1 MVGGLLPW
9 LVLACSGSPELEIP
23 TAVVTQE
30 EFQVTLDIPGEL
42 KATESMS
49 ISVPDLRRQAK
60 VTWIVDEGARVAEGD
75 LMVTFDDTE
84 LVTDLVSS
92 RTSWEIATTKNQQ
105 KRAQLKVRLKDLE
118 NAVTRSQ
125 LSLERAQMRVT
136 ESETVPRVER
146 ESARIDVQESELQ
159 VATAQANLESA
170 RLEGEAELH
179 LLNLEAQ
186 REQAKVDAAKR
197 RLDNTKVYAP
207 AAGLVIKPRIWKG
220 GSRGP
225 VVAGDSVWS
234 GANIIELPD
243 LAEMEVEAWVHEV
256 DAGKIAQ
263 DMSVTVV
270 IDAFPDPPLPG
281 SVTRVADLAVEKDRN
296 SDVKHLEV
304 TVSLG
309 QTEEFMKPGMTVRAE
324 VLLETVPDVLSI
336 PLEAVFTDEAGAH
349 TVQVQDG
356 RGWRRQG
363 VELGAANDTHVVIT
377 TGLVEGQVVALL
389 DPEELQDAGKPGEG
403 TGGAGAAVAGPP

>member
-1 MVGGLLPW
+1 MGGLLPW
-9 LVLACSGSPELEIP
+9 LVLACSGSADLEIP
-23 TAVVTQE
+23 TAVVEQG

-84 LVTDLVSS
+84 LATDLVSS

-118 NAVTRSQ
+118 NAVTRAE
-125 LSLERAQMRVT
+125 LALERAQMRVT
-136 ESETVPRVER
+136 ESETVPRVDR
-146 ESARIDVQESELQ
+146 ESARIDVQEAELQ
-159 VATAQANLESA
+159 VAAAQANLESA

-197 RLDNTKVYAP
+197 RLDNTQVYAP
-207 AAGLVIKPRIWKG
+207 ASGLVIKPRIWKG

-225 VVAGDSVWS
+225 GVAGDSVWS

-281 SVTRVADLAVEKDRN
+281 AVTRVADLAVERDRN

-304 TVSLG
+304 TVALG
-309 QTEEFMKPGMTVRAE
+309 QTEDFMKPGMTVRAE

-336 PLEAVFTDEAGAH
+336 PLEAVFTDDAGAH
-349 TVQVQDG
+349 SVQVQDG
-356 RGWRRQG
+356 RGWRRQP
-363 VELGAANDTHVVIT
+363 VALGAANDTHVVINN
-377 TGLVEGQVVALL
+377 GLVQGQFVALL

-403 TGGAGAAVAGPP
+403 KGGSGAAVAGTP